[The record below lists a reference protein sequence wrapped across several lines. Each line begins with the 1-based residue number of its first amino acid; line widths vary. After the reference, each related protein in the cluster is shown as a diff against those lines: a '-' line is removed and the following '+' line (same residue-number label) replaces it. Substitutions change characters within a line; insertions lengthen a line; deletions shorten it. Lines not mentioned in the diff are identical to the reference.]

1 MPSPYKILCCCTSHP
16 HNLVQS
22 HISLAEQ
29 HLEAGGGV
37 VDGFDALPV
46 FGGVA
51 HAGDGAFFGSWSVE
65 GEQVVGVEF
74 VERLLDFA

>member
-1 MPSPYKILCCCTSHP
+1 MVFFALS

-51 HAGDGAFFGSWSVE
+51 GASRLNRTYPAESEGKDMLFGSPWESSHSK
-65 GEQVVGVEF
+65 
-74 VERLLDFA
+74 